1 MLKKI
6 LSFLVASF
14 VFIGMGISAVA
25 ETFSFDQ
32 FKIKAEFNS
41 DFTVITKDN
50 SRNYPEIIKAI
61 GHTEKSINTYFENND
76 ILLLAIK
83 DSNRKQIQVS
93 ARQTGF
99 SKKIVSASNLKNEN
113 LAVIGETVFD
123 GDFDTENINGTV
135 FLYRTVED
143 NDSVQFI
150 AIENSYFYSISLH
163 GYKEEELLEAL
174 EAIKIEH
181 TSKPKTSTVY
191 IIFFIIVISLAI
203 IGLIAAMVIVI
214 IRIVKDI
221 RKKDTE
227 QEIIE
232 DIKIKR
238 RKF

>member
-50 SRNYPEIIKAI
+50 FRNYPEIIKAI